1 MGSDEQQLGMPRP
14 FERLPCGVDDDALR
28 ADVVVLRSPL
38 RPVTVSI
45 LVALAV
51 VNAVLPGLGNPV
63 FSLLFLLAGYMQL
76 QFRTELRAGEAV
88 LCAGLGTRRI
98 PWSAVLDVRPLR
110 GLFGIRRAAL
120 ITSRGPVRL
129 PVPTRQPLMSE
140 ERFRRTGSLVYS
152 WWRDRAESP

>member
-1 MGSDEQQLGMPRP
+1 MGRDGQRSGTLRP
-14 FERLPCGVDDDALR
+14 FARLPFGVDYDALR

-63 FSLLFLLAGYMQL
+63 FSLLFLLAGYTQL
-76 QFRTELRAGEAV
+76 QFRTELRAEEAV

-98 PWSAVLDVRPLR
+98 PWSAVLDVRPMR
-110 GLFGIRRAAL
+110 GLFGIQRAAL
-120 ITSRGPVRL
+120 ITPRGPVRL

-140 ERFRRTGSLVYS
+140 ERFQRTGSLIYS
-152 WWRDRAESP
+152 WWRERAGGP